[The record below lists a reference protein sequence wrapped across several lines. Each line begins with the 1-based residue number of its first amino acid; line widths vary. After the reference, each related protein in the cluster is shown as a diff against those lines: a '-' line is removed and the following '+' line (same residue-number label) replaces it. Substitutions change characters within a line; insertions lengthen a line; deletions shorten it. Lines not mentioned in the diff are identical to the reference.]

1 VSTRKARYPQFPD
14 RDIRFMVATVFPELG
29 DHRELVESARGDE
42 RFVEGMLADERLF
55 ERVTSADQVL
65 LQITPKLFFSVL
77 LRQARKDVQKASY
90 TMETRARQK
99 IPVFDTGQVVDL
111 LGKQGVCAYLADM
124 LTSFTRVESFA
135 WRVRVREG
143 IWRKHRVS
151 DLDIDGLIKLCE
163 HVDEFYRF
171 SLYRRIGDVSLFL
184 TGMFP
189 EYVQQQGDLPAGV
202 RGRARDLEDYEKDG
216 SRFYQLAAEH
226 EVAAIMELTDVLHTL
241 AEQFA
246 LAEKALRF
254 VSEHYLLT
262 RKRTLFG
269 L

>member
-1 VSTRKARYPQFPD
+1 
-14 RDIRFMVATVFPELG
+14 MVATVFPEFG
-29 DHRELVESARGDE
+29 DHRELVENAKGDE
-42 RFVEGMLADERLF
+42 RFVEGMLGDERVF
-55 ERVTSADQVL
+55 ERVTGGDQVL

-77 LRQARKDVQKASY
+77 LRQARKDLPKASY
-90 TMETRARQK
+90 TMEMRARQK
-99 IPVFDTGQVVDL
+99 IPIFDTGQVVEL

-151 DLDIDGLIKLCE
+151 DLDIDGLIRLCD

-171 SLYRRIGDVSLFL
+171 PLYRRIGDVSLFL

-189 EYVQQQGDLPAGV
+189 EYVQKGELPTAV
-202 RGRARDLEDYEKDG
+202 RGRRRELEDYEKDG
-216 SRFYQLAAEH
+216 ARFYELAAEH
-226 EVAAIMELTDVLHTL
+226 EVATIMELTEVLHTL
-241 AEQFA
+241 ATQFA
-246 LAEKALRF
+246 LAEKPLKF
-254 VSEHYLLT
+254 LSEHYLLT
-262 RKRTLFG
+262 RKRTLFS